1 MDSRLL
7 LILAGIALLGVIG
20 GVLFAARSRRGSQV
34 DDRLSRYTGGGIVD
48 TSEAG
53 EAHAE
58 RGSLLAEAL
67 ERSVSERGFAVNI
80 KAQLQQADLKLKVS
94 EYLVMQVLAIF
105 LFGLVSWFILDKR
118 SLGVF
123 TILGGAAGFFAP
135 RFYVRQA
142 ANKRRRDFDNQL
154 GDTLNLWVNA
164 LRSGYSVLQAMET
177 IAVETAAP
185 VSTEFERVVQE
196 VRLGLS
202 LEQGFNNLLKRVPSD
217 DMDLV
222 VTAVNVQ
229 REVGGNLAEVLGI
242 ISHTIRE
249 RIRIKGEIATLTA
262 QATISGYIISGLP
275 IALTL
280 FLRASNPEYINHL
293 FVKESP
299 WVFPQVIPC
308 GWLVLALGI
317 ILIFSGFM
325 AMRRLAD
332 IDI

>member
-1 MDSRLL
+1 MDSRLI

-20 GVLFAARSRRGSQV
+20 GVLLAARARRGTQV
-34 DDRLSRYTGGGIVD
+34 DDRLSRYTGGGFVD
-48 TSEAG
+48 TSEPAQ
-53 EAHAE
+53 ARAE
-58 RGSLLAEAL
+58 RGSLLADAL
-67 ERSVSERGFAVNI
+67 DKSVAERGFAVNI
-80 KAQLQQADLKLKVS
+80 KSQLQQADLKLKVS
-94 EYLVMQVLAIF
+94 EYLVMQVLSIF
-105 LFGLVSWFILDKR
+105 IFGLVSWFILDR
-118 SLGVF
+118 GNLGVF
-123 TILGGAAGFFAP
+123 TILGGAVGFFFP
-135 RFYVRQA
+135 RFYVRQT

-164 LRSGYSVLQAMET
+164 LRTGYSVLQAMET

-185 VSTEFERVVQE
+185 VATEFERVVQE

-202 LEQGFNNLLKRVPSD
+202 LEQAFNNLLRRVPSD

-229 REVGGNLAEVLGI
+229 REVGGNLGEVLAI

-293 FVKESP
+293 FVRESP
-299 WVFPQVIPC
+299 WVVPSLFPC

-317 ILIFSGFM
+317 VLIFSGFM
-325 AMRRLAD
+325 AMRKLAD